1 VIFVFDSQIS
11 LLFNLF
17 QANFCMPVKL
27 ALATLAPRKKAEL
40 DIASLVDRFVDVYS
54 NKMLPFVRFTSA
66 TAISYTLKN
75 ATHDMSPSLKDKT
88 GFYVIILCSLLTITL
103 ADTDC
108 EILNSG
114 IPSISA
120 TDCCTTNG
128 ITCVDGRVTEM
139 YDCIQ
144 S

>member
-1 VIFVFDSQIS
+1 
-11 LLFNLF
+11 
-17 QANFCMPVKL
+17 MPVKL

-54 NKMLPFVRFTSA
+54 KTLTPQYSLVDIMTPFVRFNSA
-66 TAISYTLKN
+66 TAIGYTLKN
-75 ATHDMSPSLKDKT
+75 AAYDISPSLKDKT
-88 GFYVIILCSLLTITL
+88 GFYVIIMFSLLTITI

-120 TDCCTTNG
+120 TDCCTTTTG
-128 ITCVDGRVTEM
+128 VTCVDERVTKM
-139 YDCIQ
+139 YDCNQ